1 MRSFLR
7 VLSIVLLVLWMAL
20 IFNFS
25 HQNANASSNISGE
38 FIEAVAEKFYPNFED
53 LTQEEKIQIVEGY
66 QFVVR
71 KAAHV
76 AIYAVLGFFAFLTF
90 ISYVKLKFFT
100 RFAWA
105 NVICFLYAASDEIHQ
120 SYVWGRSCELR
131 DFLLDCFGALVMI
144 LLCTAFVKMITPLRR
159 KTAYAG
165 FSKKDLLREN
175 YYLHKELKE
184 TADSN
189 QRLYGVISD
198 YKTQI
203 EELKAQ
209 LEGKTLDAATQE
221 ALEITETIIID
232 PKSLEEDDEL
242 PEIKIEIEG
251 DEVGDNEPLEETE
264 EILETEETSKIQE
277 SPETEEPQ
285 ITEDNP
291 AVEEALKQQLDEI
304 QLSSEMSYAATVI
317 GQAVIK
323 ATKLCNE
330 LVKTDEQNEMRKELV
345 NLALGR
351 TEILKSEI
359 HKILQSQIPFDE
371 KKNLIEKERDD
382 AYDYFD
388 SIIAQIS

>member
-25 HQNANASSNISGE
+25 HQNANASSNVSGQ

-66 QFVVR
+66 QFIAR
-71 KAAHV
+71 KTAHIG
-76 AIYAVLGFFAFLTF
+76 IYAILGFFAFLSL

-120 SYVWGRSCELR
+120 NYVWGRSCELR
-131 DFLLDCFGALVMI
+131 DFLLDCFGVLIMI
-144 LLCTAFVKMITPLRR
+144 LLCTVFVKIIPPLRC

-175 YYLHKELKE
+175 HYLHKELKE

-209 LEGKTLDAATQE
+209 LEENTVDVVPEE

-232 PKSLEEDDEL
+232 PKSLEDEEL
-242 PEIKIEIEG
+242 SEIKIEIKD
-251 DEVGDNEPLEETE
+251 DESDGSEIFEETTIPE
-264 EILETEETSKIQE
+264 LPEISETED
-277 SPETEEPQ
+277 PQ
-285 ITEDNP
+285 KAEDNS

-323 ATKLCNE
+323 VTKLCNE
-330 LVKTDEQNEMRKELV
+330 LVKTDEQNKMRKELV

-359 HKILQSQIPFDE
+359 HKILQLEIPFDE
-371 KKNLIEKERDD
+371 KKELIEKERDD

>member
-7 VLSIVLLVLWMAL
+7 VLSIILLVLWMAL

-25 HQNANASSNISGE
+25 HQNANASSNVSGQ

-66 QFVVR
+66 QFIAR
-71 KAAHV
+71 KTAHIG
-76 AIYAVLGFFAFLTF
+76 IYAILGFFAFLSL

-120 SYVWGRSCELR
+120 NYVWGRSCELR
-131 DFLLDCFGALVMI
+131 DFLLDCFGVLIMI
-144 LLCTAFVKMITPLRR
+144 LLCTVFVKIIPPLRR

-203 EELKAQ
+203 EELKAR
-209 LEGKTLDAATQE
+209 LEGNTLDVVPEE

-232 PKSLEEDDEL
+232 PKSLEDDEL
-242 PEIKIEIEG
+242 PEIKIEIED
-251 DEVGDNEPLEETE
+251 DESDESEIFEETTIPE
-264 EILETEETSKIQE
+264 LPEISETED
-277 SPETEEPQ
+277 PQ
-285 ITEDNP
+285 KAEDNS
-291 AVEEALKQQLDEI
+291 AVEEALKQQLDVI

-323 ATKLCNE
+323 VTKLCNE

-359 HKILQSQIPFDE
+359 HKILQSEIPFDE
-371 KKNLIEKERDD
+371 KKELIEKERDD

>member
-7 VLSIVLLVLWMAL
+7 VLSIILLVLWMAL

-25 HQNANASSNISGE
+25 HQNANASSNVSGQ
-38 FIEAVAEKFYPNFED
+38 FIEAAAEKFYPNFED

-66 QFVVR
+66 QFIAR
-71 KAAHV
+71 KTAHIG
-76 AIYAVLGFFAFLTF
+76 IYAILGFFAFLSLV
-90 ISYVKLKFFT
+90 SYVKIKFFT

-120 SYVWGRSCELR
+120 NYVWGRSCELR
-131 DFLLDCFGALVMI
+131 DFLLDCFGVLIMI
-144 LLCTAFVKMITPLRR
+144 LLCTVFVKIIPPLRR

-209 LEGKTLDAATQE
+209 LEENTVDVVPEE

-232 PKSLEEDDEL
+232 PKSLEDDEL
-242 PEIKIEIEG
+242 PEIKIEIKD
-251 DEVGDNEPLEETE
+251 DESDESEIFEEITIPELPEISETE
-264 EILETEETSKIQE
+264 D
-277 SPETEEPQ
+277 PQ
-285 ITEDNP
+285 KSEDNS

-323 ATKLCNE
+323 VTKLCNE

-359 HKILQSQIPFDE
+359 HKILQSEIPFDE
-371 KKNLIEKERDD
+371 KKELIEKERDD